1 MKIELQLSAR
11 QLNTLVY
18 ALSYLDKTVSKTRQE
33 KVMRSIVLELA
44 IKIEKKNVELKR
56 SMNSLF
62 TTHNLKKT
70 KFTLKYHEADAL
82 EKFLIMVHDYA
93 LSEYDTNAVLYTIT
107 KLNQQMA

>member
-18 ALSYLDKTVSKTRQE
+18 ALIYLDKTVSKTRPE

-62 TTHNLKKT
+62 TTPKKT

-93 LSEYDTNAVLYTIT
+93 LSEYDKMAVLYIIN